1 MILHDV
7 NAESHDENSVSP
19 VEYKAGDGARRC
31 LPLPPVIPLGLV
43 ESLFLL
49 DAEQMF
55 VTSDKDL
62 AIGECGG

>member
-31 LPLPPVIPLGLV
+31 LPLPPVIPLGL
-43 ESLFLL
+43 E
-49 DAEQMF
+49 
-55 VTSDKDL
+55 
-62 AIGECGG
+62 

>member
-7 NAESHDENSVSP
+7 NAESHDENSVSQ
-19 VEYKAGDGARRC
+19 VEYKAANGARRGA
-31 LPLPPVIPLGLV
+31 PLPPVIQLGLV